1 MYYPPSL
8 FSGAGPS
15 VGRPPAPSPQTQAP
29 SGCTLLGCQ
38 VDFGFPGDF
47 PSGGGSSV
55 VAPSHL
61 PILVFQGAGLG
72 EAALPISKTLAAP
85 QGSAPLLKVL
95 WVPSPA
101 GHLATPPPPFPP

>member
-1 MYYPPSL
+1 MYHPPSL

-61 PILVFQGAGLG
+61 PILAEFFRVQ
-72 EAALPISKTLAAP
+72 ALAKLPSPFLTKTLAAP
-85 QGSAPLLKVL
+85 PPGF
-95 WVPSPA
+95 SPA
-101 GHLATPPPPFPP
+101 A